1 MYENI
6 FKRVEQKY
14 VLTEQEYKL
23 LIKKINKHLKKDKY
37 FKSTICNIYFDTI
50 NKDLIINS
58 LEKPIFKEKIR
69 LRSYQV
75 PSINDDVFLEI
86 KEKYKGI
93 VGKRRIKI
101 KLKDFYTYLE
111 TNNYD
116 KDNQIMNE
124 INYYFKYY
132 DLKPAIYIAYDRL
145 SYCGVDDNSL
155 RITIDSNLR
164 SRNSDLNLELG
175 DAGKCYFKDKNYI
188 MEIKTLGSM
197 PLWLV
202 RSLSE
207 LKIYP
212 TSFSKYG
219 SIYQKELKERNDY
232 IYA

>member
-23 LIKKINKHLKKDKY
+23 LFKKINKHLKKDKY

-50 NKDLIINS
+50 NNDLIINS

-93 VGKRRIKI
+93 VGKIIIKI

-111 TNNYD
+111 TNN
-116 KDNQIMNE
+116 
-124 INYYFKYY
+124 
-132 DLKPAIYIAYDRL
+132 
-145 SYCGVDDNSL
+145 
-155 RITIDSNLR
+155 
-164 SRNSDLNLELG
+164 
-175 DAGKCYFKDKNYI
+175 
-188 MEIKTLGSM
+188 
-197 PLWLV
+197 
-202 RSLSE
+202 
-207 LKIYP
+207 
-212 TSFSKYG
+212 
-219 SIYQKELKERNDY
+219 
-232 IYA
+232 

>member
-23 LIKKINKHLKKDKY
+23 LFKKINKHLKKDKY

-50 NKDLIINS
+50 NNDLIINS

-145 SYCGVDDNSL
+145 SYCCVDVNSL

>member
-23 LIKKINKHLKKDKY
+23 LFKKINKHLKKYKY

-50 NKDLIINS
+50 NNDLIINS

-145 SYCGVDDNSL
+145 SYCDVDDNSL

>member
-23 LIKKINKHLKKDKY
+23 LFKKINKHLKKDKY

-50 NKDLIINS
+50 NNDLIINS

-175 DAGKCYFKDKNYI
+175 DAGKCYFKDKTYI

>member
-14 VLTEQEYKL
+14 LLTEQQYKL
-23 LIKKINKHLKKDKY
+23 LFKKINKYLKEDKY

-50 NKDLIINS
+50 NNDLIINS

-86 KEKYKGI
+86 KEKYKGV
-93 VGKRRIKI
+93 VGKRRIKL
-101 KLKDFYTYLE
+101 KLKDFYNYLK

-116 KDNQIMNE
+116 RNSQIMNE

-132 DLKPAIYIAYDRL
+132 NLKAAIYIAYDRM
-145 SYCGVDDNSL
+145 SYCGKEDKNL
-155 RITIDSNLR
+155 RITFDTNLR
-164 SRNSDLNLELG
+164 SRNSDLKLELG
-175 DAGKCYFKDKNYI
+175 DAGKCYFKDKKYI
-188 MEIKTLGSM
+188 MEIKILGAM

>member
-1 MYENI
+1 
-6 FKRVEQKY
+6 
-14 VLTEQEYKL
+14 
-23 LIKKINKHLKKDKY
+23 
-37 FKSTICNIYFDTI
+37 
-50 NKDLIINS
+50 
-58 LEKPIFKEKIR
+58 
-69 LRSYQV
+69 
-75 PSINDDVFLEI
+75 
-86 KEKYKGI
+86 
-93 VGKRRIKI
+93 
-101 KLKDFYTYLE
+101 
-111 TNNYD
+111 
-116 KDNQIMNE
+116 MNE

>member
-23 LIKKINKHLKKDKY
+23 LFKKINKHLKKDKY

-50 NKDLIINS
+50 NNDLIINS

-175 DAGKCYFKDKNYI
+175 DAGKYYFKDKNYI

>member
-14 VLTEQEYKL
+14 LLTEQEYKL
-23 LIKKINKHLKKDKY
+23 LFKKINKYLIKDKY

-50 NKDLIINS
+50 NNDLIINS

-75 PSINDDVFLEI
+75 PNINDDVFLEI

-101 KLKDFYTYLE
+101 KLKDFYTYLK
-111 TNNYD
+111 TDNYD

-132 DLKPAIYIAYDRL
+132 DLKPAIYIAYDRI
-145 SYCGVDDNSL
+145 SYCGKEDNTL

-164 SRNSDLNLELG
+164 SRNSDLKLELG

>member
-23 LIKKINKHLKKDKY
+23 LFKKINKCLKKDKY

-50 NKDLIINS
+50 NNDLIINS

>member
-6 FKRVEQKY
+6 FKRVELKY
-14 VLTEQEYKL
+14 LLTEEEYKL
-23 LIKKINKHLKKDKY
+23 LFKKINKYLIKDKY

-50 NKDLIINS
+50 NNDLIINS

-69 LRSYQV
+69 LRSYKV
-75 PSINDDVFLEI
+75 PNINDDVFLEI

-101 KLKDFYTYLE
+101 KLKDFYTYLK

-132 DLKPAIYIAYDRL
+132 DLKPAIYIAYDRI
-145 SYCGVDDNSL
+145 SYCGKEDNTL

-175 DAGKCYFKDKNYI
+175 DAGKCYFKEKNYI

>member
-23 LIKKINKHLKKDKY
+23 LLKKINKHLKKDKY

-50 NKDLIINS
+50 NNDLIINS

-75 PSINDDVFLEI
+75 PNINDDVFLEI

-219 SIYQKELKERNDY
+219 SIYQIELKERNDY

>member
-23 LIKKINKHLKKDKY
+23 LFKKINKHLKKDKY

-50 NKDLIINS
+50 NNDLIINS

-202 RSLSE
+202 RILSE
-207 LKIYP
+207 LKIYQ

>member
-23 LIKKINKHLKKDKY
+23 LFKKINKYLKKDKY

-50 NKDLIINS
+50 NNDLIINS

-101 KLKDFYTYLE
+101 KLKDFYTYLK

-116 KDNQIMNE
+116 KDNQIMSE

>member
-23 LIKKINKHLKKDKY
+23 LFKKINKHLKKDKY

-50 NKDLIINS
+50 NNDLIINS

-75 PSINDDVFLEI
+75 PSINNDVFLEI

-155 RITIDSNLR
+155 RITIDFNLR

-202 RSLSE
+202 RSLSK

>member
-23 LIKKINKHLKKDKY
+23 LFKKINKHLKKDKY

-50 NKDLIINS
+50 NNDLIINS

-75 PSINDDVFLEI
+75 PNINDDVFLEI
-86 KEKYKGI
+86 KEKYNVI

-219 SIYQKELKERNDY
+219 SIYQKELNERNDY

>member
-23 LIKKINKHLKKDKY
+23 LFKKINKHLKKDKY

-50 NKDLIINS
+50 NNDLIINS

-145 SYCGVDDNSL
+145 SYCGADDNSL